1 MLQPKPLP
9 STENSRIDDCRLLA
23 CEFSISSRVM
33 NFVGSSL
40 KEQWQTKFHVA
51 LAPVLFLF
59 FFPLQFRLP
68 HLVPLFLAR
77 ILRSIFAKTIL
88 CGISQKKNAQSLV
101 CMCVCKSFRPFFL
114 ASCRT
119 ETRSQCLQR
128 VCMIRFQN
136 DFSMVPQ
143 KSLISWFPLGK
154 SGPQF
159 EFGKSLL
166 GMKTHIIKP
175 PYLLQTVV

>member
-1 MLQPKPLP
+1 MADK
-9 STENSRIDDCRLLA
+9 
-23 CEFSISSRVM
+23 ISCG
-33 NFVGSSL
+33 FGSSSI
-40 KEQWQTKFHVA
+40 
-51 LAPVLFLF
+51 PI
-59 FFPLQFRLP
+59 FFPVI
-68 HLVPLFLAR
+68 VP
-77 ILRSIFAKTIL
+77 FASFSAFVSCQNSQINICKNDFMWDQLEKKCTI
-88 CGISQKKNAQSLV
+88 ISVYV
-101 CMCVCKSFRPFFL
+101 CMCKSFRPFFL

-136 DFSMVPQ
+136 YFSMVPQ

-159 EFGKSLL
+159 EFGNFLL